1 MYISDCGKSDAE
13 PRKLIYVDTDRI
25 KYEAGYKGRFYTP
38 GDVYGGKW
46 DRFKS
51 PFSERKVVESLIDHF
66 ENGVAWEDT
75 GIFQLT
81 QFRINHGKDYRGC
94 SSTHEIHQHLRRYD
108 RIYIE
113 MSAKGYKHQGE
124 LPNDNGRKF
133 LGFGKPKLDRQPYL
147 NEIGVSIDRNGE
159 FLW

>member
-1 MYISDCGKSDAE
+1 
-13 PRKLIYVDTDRI
+13 
-25 KYEAGYKGRFYTP
+25 
-38 GDVYGGKW
+38 
-46 DRFKS
+46 
-51 PFSERKVVESLIDHF
+51 VESLIDHF